1 MMVVLQFS
9 CNFDAVVGGFRDC
22 IYLYH
27 HLFFFPERG
36 EGGEK
41 KRERNINERNMT
53 GCFFY
58 APGLGMEPTT

>member
-27 HLFFFPERG
+27 HLFFFSRERG
-36 EGGEK
+36 RGGEK
-41 KRERNINERNMT
+41 EGEKHQ
-53 GCFFY
+53 
-58 APGLGMEPTT
+58 